1 MQKKPL
7 MKFNT
12 LEKIKYIGIN
22 LMKVVKDIF
31 NENYQ
36 PLKTEIEEDIRRQ
49 KALICS
55 WIGRIDIV
63 KMGIHQKKST
73 CLVKFLSKFQ

>member
-12 LEKIKYIGIN
+12 LEKIKYVGIN

-49 KALICS
+49 KALICF
-55 WIGRIDIV
+55 ITFMDLH
-63 KMGIHQKKST
+63 MLNHPCIHGMKST
-73 CLVKFLSKFQ
+73 WS